1 MLSRRLSSLLGA
13 LACVGGLRGAEPQ
26 NATPVAA
33 DELTLTLPRAI
44 AMALARNYTIRIDAF
59 GPKIAQERVK
69 EALGAFDPTVTA
81 RAQRSENNNPQLL
94 SPTIDAGGAGRSVND
109 TFNADVRQLT
119 PLGSIISLGAST
131 ERFSG
136 SGDEQYSSFAGLTIT
151 QPLLRDF
158 GPGAALGPVRLAR
171 KDREVAR
178 WTFRQTLTDIITE
191 TAQAYEDAYFAR
203 ENLGVTERSRDLA
216 SRLLADNTERV
227 KLGVLTPLD
236 ISVARSQLAARE
248 EAIINARQSLRELE
262 NALKLRVSDALE
274 RFLSVRLNIAPP
286 AERDPGRLDFNVD
299 LPHAFAWR
307 PDYRQRRLDLD
318 RRQITLVFDRNQAS
332 ARLDLSA
339 SLGSNGLSRTV
350 GESLGE
356 AFAGEN
362 LAASAGLNL
371 TIPIPNRAGRAR
383 VEASQLGI
391 AQALVGLK
399 RLEQQIIVLLDN
411 AAGAVRSGRAR
422 ITASA
427 EALRLARES
436 LDAENRKLAEGTS
449 TSFVVL
455 QLQNDLAAAESAA
468 LRARTDYHKA
478 VAAYERE
485 SGRTLDVQRVK
496 VEAGE

>member
-1 MLSRRLSSLLGA
+1 MWGRRVCLLA
-13 LACVGGLRGAEPQ
+13 LCGVA
-26 NATPVAA
+26 VAA
-33 DELTLTLPRAI
+33 EAASPEVAPAVPAEELTLTLPRAI
-44 AMALARNYTIRIDAF
+44 AMALARNYTIRIDSF
-59 GPKIAQERVK
+59 GPKIAQARVR
-69 EALGAFDPTVTA
+69 EALGAFDPIVTV
-81 RAQRSENNNPQLL
+81 RAQRSDNNNPQLL
-94 SPTIDAGGAGRSVND
+94 SPTLEAGGTVQTVNEAL
-109 TFNADVRQLT
+109 NADVRELT
-119 PLGSIISLGAST
+119 PLGGIISLGAST
-131 ERFSG
+131 ERQSG
-136 SGDEQYSSFAGLTIT
+136 AGDAQYNSFAGVTIT

-158 GPGAALGPVRLAR
+158 GLGAALNPLRLAR
-171 KDREVAR
+171 KDRETAR

-203 ENLGVTERSRDLA
+203 ENLGVAQRSRELA
-216 SRLLADNTERV
+216 ARLLEDNTQRV
-227 KLGVLTPLD
+227 KIGVLTPLD

-248 EAIINARQSLRELE
+248 EAIINARQTLRELE
-262 NALKLRVSDALE
+262 NALKLRVTDAVE
-274 RFLSVRLNIAPP
+274 RFMAVRLHIAQPVDH
-286 AERDPGRLDFNVD
+286 DPGPVDFNVD

-307 PDYRQRRLDLD
+307 PDYRERLLDLD
-318 RRQITLVFDRNQAS
+318 RRQIALVFDRNQAM

-350 GESLGE
+350 GDSLAA
-356 AFAGEN
+356 AFRGDN

-371 TIPIPNRAGRAR
+371 TIPIPNRSGRAR
-383 VEASQLGI
+383 VEESQLAI

-422 ITASA
+422 IAASA

-436 LDAENRKLAEGTS
+436 LDAENRKLTEGTS

-455 QLQNDLAAAESAA
+455 QLQNDLATAESNA

-478 VAAYERE
+478 VVAYERE
-485 SGRTLDVQRVK
+485 AGRTLDVHRVK